1 MSLAIADVAKEF
13 GLKPGQVA
21 AALDDLGLLHEG
33 GSIDVDADDMELVRE
48 SLAEL
53 DKGAEVLLPANCN
66 PRDVATALDLTIPEV
81 QKTLMVK
88 FKVMATLTTSLKP
101 EVAEQLVDGFGFKVR
116 WADQP
121 KPKAAAKPKKPSA
134 GDQTRPPVVTI
145 MGHVDHG
152 KTSLLDYIRKA
163 NVAAREHG
171 GITQHIGA
179 YQVKLP
185 EGEITFLDTPGHAAF
200 TEMRSR
206 GAQVTDI
213 AILVVAAD
221 DGVMPQT
228 KEAISHIKNA
238 GVPMIVAVNKIDKP
252 GVNPDKIKTEL
263 VQHEVIPED
272 FGGDVI
278 VCPVSAITGEGVPH
292 LLEMILLQSG
302 VLDLKADPKGKPQ
315 GVVVEAK
322 LEKGRGPV
330 ATVLVQNGTIR
341 VGDAIVVGQ
350 CYGRIRA
357 MSNFMGE
364 AVQEAGPSMPVEVLG
379 LSETPLAGDKV
390 EVKEDEKTAREISDK
405 RADAARIKSLHSP
418 SRGLSLTDL
427 KAKLSEGEINTLN
440 LIIKAD
446 VQGSVEAVRGLVE
459 KLQHPE
465 VEVKIIHSGVG
476 TITESDILLAGASSA
491 IVVGFNVKPEG
502 GAKTEAERKKVE
514 IRTYRIIYELIE
526 DIEAAIKGRLE
537 PKFEE
542 NYLGEVEIRQVFNL
556 TRQGKVAGCHVTD
569 GRATRGARCRVHRGE
584 DIVYDGKIA
593 SLRHVKDDV
602 REVTQGFDCGVKF
615 DDWEAFLAGDK
626 IEVFELVQVNA

>member
-292 LLEMILLQSG
+292 LLEI
-302 VLDLKADPKGKPQ
+302 
-315 GVVVEAK
+315 
-322 LEKGRGPV
+322 
-330 ATVLVQNGTIR
+330 
-341 VGDAIVVGQ
+341 
-350 CYGRIRA
+350 
-357 MSNFMGE
+357 
-364 AVQEAGPSMPVEVLG
+364 
-379 LSETPLAGDKV
+379 
-390 EVKEDEKTAREISDK
+390 
-405 RADAARIKSLHSP
+405 
-418 SRGLSLTDL
+418 
-427 KAKLSEGEINTLN
+427 
-440 LIIKAD
+440 
-446 VQGSVEAVRGLVE
+446 
-459 KLQHPE
+459 
-465 VEVKIIHSGVG
+465 
-476 TITESDILLAGASSA
+476 
-491 IVVGFNVKPEG
+491 
-502 GAKTEAERKKVE
+502 
-514 IRTYRIIYELIE
+514 
-526 DIEAAIKGRLE
+526 
-537 PKFEE
+537 
-542 NYLGEVEIRQVFNL
+542 
-556 TRQGKVAGCHVTD
+556 
-569 GRATRGARCRVHRGE
+569 GRA
-584 DIVYDGKIA
+584 
-593 SLRHVKDDV
+593 HV
-602 REVTQGFDCGVKF
+602 
-615 DDWEAFLAGDK
+615 
-626 IEVFELVQVNA
+626 